1 MDQPTINNLECRPEN
16 DPVPVHTIPSPL
28 LRLCQ
33 LLWIEWAVCRA
44 AELIPNQQMSVNED
58 ASMRLELLRG
68 LLWLLLQLMD
78 LLFVKWTNQYALG
91 RESSLYA
98 RRD

>member
-1 MDQPTINNLECRPEN
+1 
-16 DPVPVHTIPSPL
+16 
-28 LRLCQ
+28 
-33 LLWIEWAVCRA
+33 
-44 AELIPNQQMSVNED
+44 MSVNED